1 MPSVYSFC
9 AKFHCLDF
17 RLFTFTKILKR
28 RCENCFYKQL
38 YLSLNRIFLSHIAL
52 IIVNLIYALNYT
64 IAKDVMPEYI
74 QPSGF
79 ILLRV
84 IGGSILF
91 FLTYLFFVKERVKKK
106 DFFRLM
112 LCGLFGVAIN
122 QLFFFEGLN
131 LTTPINA
138 AIIMT
143 ISPVLVIITS
153 AIIIKEKIT
162 VRKIIGIFLGL
173 IGACI
178 LILNSGDISFEND
191 FFTGNNLVLINATS
205 YAIYLVLV
213 KTLMKRYNPITVMF
227 YVFIFGL
234 IFVLPFG
241 IDEILKIDLT
251 TFNEEIYLKIGF
263 VVICTTFIAYMF
275 NAFAL
280 KSLNPS
286 VVSVYIYLQPLLASL
301 IAIALNSD
309 SLSLVKILSAIFI
322 FSAVFLVSI
331 PSKKVITN

>member
-1 MPSVYSFC
+1 MNSFC
-9 AKFHCLDF
+9 AKFHYLDF
-17 RLFTFTKILKR
+17 RLFTFTKVLKR
-28 RCENCFYKQL
+28 HCENCFYKQL
-38 YLSLNRIFLSHIAL
+38 NIALNRIFLSHAAL
-52 IIVNLIYALNYT
+52 FIVNLIYALNYS
-64 IAKDVMPEYI
+64 IAKDVMPDYI
-74 QPSGF
+74 EPSGF

-84 IGGSILF
+84 IGGSLLF
-91 FLTYLFFVKERVKKK
+91 FFTYLFFVKERVKKQ
-106 DFFRLM
+106 DVFRLM

-143 ISPVLVIITS
+143 ISPVLVIIIS
-153 AIIIKEKIT
+153 AILIKEKIT
-162 VRKIIGIFLGL
+162 IRKIIGIFLGI
-173 IGACI
+173 IGACV
-178 LILNSGDISFEND
+178 LILNSGDISFENN
-191 FFTGNNLVLINATS
+191 FFVGNILVLINATS
-205 YAIYLVLV
+205 YAVYLVLV

-241 IDEILKIDLT
+241 IDEIQKIELV
-251 TFNEEIYLKIGF
+251 TFTQEIYLKICF

>member
-1 MPSVYSFC
+1 M
-9 AKFHCLDF
+9 
-17 RLFTFTKILKR
+17 
-28 RCENCFYKQL
+28 
-38 YLSLNRIFLSHIAL
+38 NRIFLSHIAL

-162 VRKIIGIFLGL
+162 VRKIIGIILGL

-191 FFTGNNLVLINATS
+191 FFTGNILVLINATS
-205 YAIYLVLV
+205 YSIYLVLV

-241 IDEILKIDLT
+241 IDEIQKIDLT

>member
-1 MPSVYSFC
+1 M
-9 AKFHCLDF
+9 
-17 RLFTFTKILKR
+17 
-28 RCENCFYKQL
+28 
-38 YLSLNRIFLSHIAL
+38 NRIFLSHIAL

-91 FLTYLFFVKERVKKK
+91 FLTHLFFVKERVKKK

-153 AIIIKEKIT
+153 GIIIKEKIT

-191 FFTGNNLVLINATS
+191 FFTGNILVLINATS

-241 IDEILKIDLT
+241 IDEIQKIDLT

>member
-1 MPSVYSFC
+1 
-9 AKFHCLDF
+9 
-17 RLFTFTKILKR
+17 
-28 RCENCFYKQL
+28 
-38 YLSLNRIFLSHIAL
+38 
-52 IIVNLIYALNYT
+52 
-64 IAKDVMPEYI
+64 MPEYI
-74 QPSGF
+74 EPSGF

-91 FLTYLFFVKERVKKK
+91 FFIYFFIVKERVKKK

-178 LILNSGDISFEND
+178 LILNSISQKCN
-191 FFTGNNLVLINATS
+191 
-205 YAIYLVLV
+205 
-213 KTLMKRYNPITVMF
+213 
-227 YVFIFGL
+227 
-234 IFVLPFG
+234 
-241 IDEILKIDLT
+241 
-251 TFNEEIYLKIGF
+251 
-263 VVICTTFIAYMF
+263 
-275 NAFAL
+275 
-280 KSLNPS
+280 
-286 VVSVYIYLQPLLASL
+286 
-301 IAIALNSD
+301 
-309 SLSLVKILSAIFI
+309 
-322 FSAVFLVSI
+322 
-331 PSKKVITN
+331 

>member
-1 MPSVYSFC
+1 M
-9 AKFHCLDF
+9 
-17 RLFTFTKILKR
+17 
-28 RCENCFYKQL
+28 
-38 YLSLNRIFLSHIAL
+38 NRIFLSHIAL
-52 IIVNLIYALNYT
+52 ILVNLIYALNYT

-191 FFTGNNLVLINATS
+191 FFTGNILVLINATS

-241 IDEILKIDLT
+241 IDEIQKIDLT

>member
-1 MPSVYSFC
+1 M
-9 AKFHCLDF
+9 
-17 RLFTFTKILKR
+17 
-28 RCENCFYKQL
+28 
-38 YLSLNRIFLSHIAL
+38 SHIAL

-84 IGGSILF
+84 IWGSILF

-191 FFTGNNLVLINATS
+191 FFTGNILVLINATS

>member
-1 MPSVYSFC
+1 M
-9 AKFHCLDF
+9 
-17 RLFTFTKILKR
+17 
-28 RCENCFYKQL
+28 
-38 YLSLNRIFLSHIAL
+38 NRFFLSHIAL

-91 FLTYLFFVKERVKKK
+91 FLTYFFLVKERVKKK

-178 LILNSGDISFEND
+178 LILNSGDISFKND
-191 FFTGNNLVLINATS
+191 FFTGNILVLINATS

-241 IDEILKIDLT
+241 IDEIQKIDLT

>member
-1 MPSVYSFC
+1 M
-9 AKFHCLDF
+9 
-17 RLFTFTKILKR
+17 
-28 RCENCFYKQL
+28 
-38 YLSLNRIFLSHIAL
+38 NRIFLSHIAL

-191 FFTGNNLVLINATS
+191 FFTGNILVLINATS
-205 YAIYLVLV
+205 YAVYLVLV
-213 KTLMKRYNPITVMF
+213 KILMKRYNPITVMF

-234 IFVLPFG
+234 IFVIPFG
-241 IDEILKIDLT
+241 IDEIQKIDLT

>member
-1 MPSVYSFC
+1 
-9 AKFHCLDF
+9 
-17 RLFTFTKILKR
+17 
-28 RCENCFYKQL
+28 
-38 YLSLNRIFLSHIAL
+38 
-52 IIVNLIYALNYT
+52 
-64 IAKDVMPEYI
+64 MPEYI
-74 QPSGF
+74 EPSGF

-91 FLTYLFFVKERVKKK
+91 FFIYFFIVKERVKKK

-178 LILNSGDISFEND
+178 LILNSGDISFKND
-191 FFTGNNLVLINATS
+191 FFTGNILVLINATS

-241 IDEILKIDLT
+241 IDEIQKIDLT
-251 TFNEEIYLKIGF
+251 IFNKEIYLKIGF
-263 VVICTTFIAYMF
+263 VVVCT
-275 NAFAL
+275 
-280 KSLNPS
+280 
-286 VVSVYIYLQPLLASL
+286 
-301 IAIALNSD
+301 
-309 SLSLVKILSAIFI
+309 
-322 FSAVFLVSI
+322 
-331 PSKKVITN
+331 

>member
-1 MPSVYSFC
+1 M
-9 AKFHCLDF
+9 
-17 RLFTFTKILKR
+17 
-28 RCENCFYKQL
+28 
-38 YLSLNRIFLSHIAL
+38 NRIFLSHIAL

-162 VRKIIGIFLGL
+162 VRKIIGIILGL

-191 FFTGNNLVLINATS
+191 FFTGNILVLINATS

-241 IDEILKIDLT
+241 IDEIQKIDLT
-251 TFNEEIYLKIGF
+251 TFNEEVYLKIGF

>member
-1 MPSVYSFC
+1 M
-9 AKFHCLDF
+9 
-17 RLFTFTKILKR
+17 
-28 RCENCFYKQL
+28 
-38 YLSLNRIFLSHIAL
+38 NRIFLSHIAL

-91 FLTYLFFVKERVKKK
+91 FLTYFFLVKERVKKK

-191 FFTGNNLVLINATS
+191 FFTGNILVLINATS

-241 IDEILKIDLT
+241 IDEIQKIDLT